1 MYEAVTFDDSQVT
14 STDWSSYP
22 ILRFSSVPD
31 KVDVHVIDRP
41 GMPYLG
47 TAEAA
52 QGPTGAA
59 IANALRHATGKRIY
73 DLPLS
78 RQRVKHAVG
87 I

>member
-1 MYEAVTFDDSQVT
+1 M
-14 STDWSSYP
+14 
-22 ILRFSSVPD
+22 PD

-59 IANALRHATGKRIY
+59 IANAVRHATGKRIY